1 MYVLVEVITRTKIQL
16 GAHEH
21 EYSNML
27 LRYYPRPL
35 ELMKKV
41 SLTLI
46 LECSFYI

>member
-27 LRYYPRPL
+27 LRYYL
-35 ELMKKV
+35 
-41 SLTLI
+41 
-46 LECSFYI
+46 